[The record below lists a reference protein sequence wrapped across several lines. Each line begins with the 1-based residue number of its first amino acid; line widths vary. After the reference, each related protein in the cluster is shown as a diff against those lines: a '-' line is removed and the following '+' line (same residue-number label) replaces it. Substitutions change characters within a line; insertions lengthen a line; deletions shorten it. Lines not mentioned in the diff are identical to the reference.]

1 VPRPAKKPAP
11 TPPSSFELLAY
22 RIQRQIL
29 SPKAQLERRV
39 VIARSASEL
48 EDDWSQLL
56 EQLSEEESLTIAK
69 LEDGSVLL
77 TWPPSISD

>member
-1 VPRPAKKPAP
+1 MPRPAKKPAP

-29 SPKAQLERRV
+29 NPRAQLERRV
-39 VIARSASEL
+39 IIVRSPSEH

-56 EQLSEEESLTIAK
+56 EQLSEEESLTITK
-69 LEDGSVLL
+69 LEDGSVVL
-77 TWPPSISD
+77 TWPPSITD